1 MRYTHRVAISNHCL
15 VSFMEH
21 RVSFRWNDYAADSK
35 QKVMTVS
42 TDEFLRRF
50 LIHDLPKGVTFRA
63 MWWAFFSAN

>member
-1 MRYTHRVAISNHCL
+1 
-15 VSFMEH
+15 MEH